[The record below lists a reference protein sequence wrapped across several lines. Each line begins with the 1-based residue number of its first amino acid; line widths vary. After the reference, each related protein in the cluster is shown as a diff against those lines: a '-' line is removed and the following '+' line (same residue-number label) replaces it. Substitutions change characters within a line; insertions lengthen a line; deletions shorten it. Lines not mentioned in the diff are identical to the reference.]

1 MFVFGCLNDVFQ
13 NDVLVSAHQPK
24 SKRKSKS
31 KSSRP
36 LNLNVRWFAP
46 FLSGGGYCSEALS
59 YIMELHK
66 HANLAVVQHGDS
78 VNPRF
83 VEGLPAA
90 VKETLQKAMY
100 TRFPPRSTID
110 ICHSEPGAWS
120 VPTPMYPTST
130 CPSEDRLYAVGR
142 TMFETDRLPDGWLR
156 RLKAMDEIWVPSK
169 FHEKIFEDAG
179 LARESIHVIPEAVD
193 TELFDPTKSSPHKLL
208 SADKRFKFLSVFK
221 WEARK
226 GWDILLEAFL
236 SQFPAKENRAV
247 LYIKTMH
254 YHTDG
259 DFKQK
264 ILEFASNKLG
274 LNDPSDISNIIVL
287 DEDIPLKQMTQ
298 LYASSDCF
306 VLPSRGEGWGRPHI
320 EAMAMGLPV
329 VATNWSG
336 NTEFMKD
343 YNSFLIPIEGLEPV
357 REGAFTGHLWARPSV
372 KGLMDILKK
381 IFENPNEAK
390 RIAKV
395 GMEEV
400 RKFYNPDAVA
410 NVVMHRLRAIEQI
423 LAQRSVR
430 GEL

>member
-1 MFVFGCLNDVFQ
+1 
-13 NDVLVSAHQPK
+13 
-24 SKRKSKS
+24 
-31 KSSRP
+31 
-36 LNLNVRWFAP
+36 
-46 FLSGGGYCSEALS
+46 
-59 YIMELHK
+59 MELHK

-221 WEARK
+221 LTSPEKWEARK

-236 SQFPAKENRAV
+236 SQFPAKENR
-247 LYIKTMH
+247 
-254 YHTDG
+254 
-259 DFKQK
+259 
-264 ILEFASNKLG
+264 
-274 LNDPSDISNIIVL
+274 DISNIIVL

-298 LYASSDCF
+298 LYA
-306 VLPSRGEGWGRPHI
+306 VGEAAHRGHGH
-320 EAMAMGLPV
+320 V